1 MLAVSADF
9 LQAIK
14 DKAPQDV
21 RLEFAGGDV
30 IGTSDIAI
38 TAGGLTYTEILNGET
53 DVTFGRAVMSEL
65 SVMLINADGRFTDFD
80 FAREFTAKVGVEAS
94 QGAKVTHSGTQVSW
108 TDEAAGYTFTYWVYS
123 TTAIR
128 FRRQAIGSNTSTA
141 TSLTCSNAAIVI
153 TYNDMVYAVG
163 ADYNIIKVWRR
174 SSPTS
179 HGVITVPVGLPAGI
193 TDAQLKSW
201 VDSKT
206 CVRVEEQE
214 DGFVYVPL
222 GVFKGERPEKVRGKL
237 INFTAHDR
245 MSLFD
250 KPAEA
255 FADGL
260 TFPCTLGQIYTKLCD
275 FCGAGYVSAEFPNS
289 GKTFDTNPLED
300 TDYTC
305 REILGYIAEAAGSYA
320 RMSRDGA
327 VELVWFADA
336 DYTVTRTDRF
346 EMTESEFLTPPVDKL
361 EVYNS
366 YGDQLNSSGTGE
378 IVYGISDN
386 PFLYI
391 ENDTQLEGLQPYVD
405 AIYSRVTSLSA
416 YHPSS
421 FRAEFNPAVQCG
433 DIISVVDDYGETISF
448 PVFVLT
454 LTWNGGGKTVY
465 ENTGG
470 VIRQNAPFTQR
481 ELEQIKKKSVKTKDL
496 WTYVDSYLS
505 SPEGVASINTAVGG
519 NFATKDD
526 LTGFVTESEL
536 NVAVEAYINGEE
548 GIAKL
553 TESLS
558 GTFVTVREYGNNIT
572 LTATSQMF
580 VQAEGSDGYSPSSIT
595 LTANT
600 DGDLTFAWYKDGTL
614 LSGKTAK
621 TLTVHPADIADSSAT
636 YKVVG
641 TDADNKTYSDQMTLA
656 KLREG
661 KGGADG
667 ASGYTMVLSNEYIEV
682 PVTEK
687 RFPKTARTYSC
698 VVSVYSGTTKMTA
711 VTGTPAAGQF
721 KVTTPAGVT
730 GITVSQSPA
739 GTVKLTVST
748 GTAIGDINEF
758 SFNVEIYGGVTLPA
772 KITMTANMNDIAAG
786 AYEVTSNID
795 SRIEKYI
802 TDNSGDIA
810 DILKGEF
817 VTVNMLDGY
826 AKTTEVSALITRSI
840 NSQGASLT
848 LSTSKGVTERTATSE
863 VVGTYFEDWDF
874 NIPGKDEGYGFE
886 FHWDGSWYTSQN
898 AGVNNSYSIGFV
910 DFNFAT
916 ETLIAL
922 QYVYSAEE
930 WGDYGIISQLDSELR
945 YDTNVDSVG
954 VLMAL
959 YEESST
965 AVKEIFMKIPAGEH
979 HICFKYVKDD
989 SYFSG
994 NDSFK
999 VRAVRAVETTVS
1011 EEGASLT
1018 LMNGSAILSAT
1029 DITFEGYVTFK
1040 SLSEPGSTV
1049 INGANITTGKIS
1061 ADRIDTSTL
1070 YAKQVLLNTD
1080 DGDYPMISS
1089 ELSDTSNTAY
1099 VKVGVTDDN
1108 GWAQF
1113 VDIYGTYVRF
1123 GRPGYNIADDSK
1135 GFVIDMVNQKMFPN
1149 DKNEWNIAWN
1159 TSELY
1164 SIWARRH
1171 GFYDNTYLRV
1181 TSGELRFYYPVG
1193 QNADD
1198 EFGYEYDY
1206 VVLAEYDDN
1215 Y

>member
-1 MLAVSADF
+1 MLAVSEEF

-14 DKAPQDV
+14 NKAPQDV
-21 RLEFAGGDV
+21 RLEFTGGEV
-30 IGTSDIAI
+30 IGVSDIAI
-38 TAGGLTYTEILNGET
+38 TAGGLNYTEILNGET

-65 SVMLINADGRFTDFD
+65 SVTLVNADGKFTGFD
-80 FAREFTAKVGVEAS
+80 FSREFTAKIGVNSTA
-94 QGAKVTHSGTQVSW
+94 GAKVTHSGTRVSW
-108 TDEAAGYTFTYWVYS
+108 TDEDAGYTFAYWVYS
-123 TTAIR
+123 TSSIR
-128 FRRQAIGSNTSTA
+128 FRRQAVGSTTSTQS
-141 TSLTCSNAAIVI
+141 SLSCSNAAIVI
-153 TYNDMVYAVG
+153 TYEDMVYAVG
-163 ADYNIIKVWRR
+163 YDYTIIKVWKRTSP
-174 SSPTS
+174 SS
-179 HGVITVPVGLPAGI
+179 HEQITVSVGLPAGI

-201 VDSKT
+201 VDSGT

-214 DGFVYVPL
+214 EGFAYVPL
-222 GVFKGERPEKVRGKL
+222 GVFNGERPEKVRGKL

-275 FCGAGYVSAEFPNS
+275 FCGVGYVSAEFPNS
-289 GKTFDTNPLED
+289 GKTFETNPLED

-305 REILGYIAEAAGSYA
+305 REILGYIAETAGSYA

-327 VELVWFADA
+327 VELVWFAPA

-346 EMTESEFLTPPVDKL
+346 EMTESEFLTPPIDKL

-366 YGDQLNSSGTGE
+366 YGDQLNSSGTGD

-405 AIYSRVTSLSA
+405 AIYSRVTSLPA
-416 YHPSS
+416 YYPSS
-421 FRAEFNPAVQCG
+421 FRAEFHPAVQCG
-433 DIISVVDDYGETISF
+433 DIISVVDDYGATISF
-448 PVFVLT
+448 PVFVQT
-454 LTWNGGGKTVY
+454 ITWNGFGKVTY

-481 ELEQIKKKSVKTKDL
+481 ELEQIKRKSVKTKDL

-505 SPEGVASINTAVGG
+505 SPEGVASIKAAVGG

-526 LTGFVTESEL
+526 LTDFVTEIEL

-580 VQAEGSDGYSPSSIT
+580 VQAEDSDGYSPSSIT

-621 TLTVHPADIADSSAT
+621 TLTVYPADIADSSAT

-641 TDADNKTYSDQMTLA
+641 TDKDGKTYSDQMSVA

-661 KGGADG
+661 KEGADG

-721 KVTTPAGVT
+721 KATTPAGVT

-802 TDNSGDIA
+802 TDNSGEIA

-863 VVGTYFEDWDF
+863 IVGSYYEDWESL
-874 NIPGKDEGYGFE
+874 PGEDEGYGFG
-886 FHWDGSWYTSQN
+886 FRWDGSWYTSQN
-898 AGVNNSYSIGFV
+898 ARVNNSYSIGFI
-910 DFNFAT
+910 DFNFET

-922 QYVYSAEE
+922 QYVYSAQE
-930 WGDYGIISQLDSELR
+930 GKDYGIISQLDWVLN
-945 YDTNVDSVG
+945 YDINLDVDG

-959 YEESST
+959 YEDSST
-965 AVKEIFMKIPAGEH
+965 AIKEIFMKIPAGEH
-979 HICFKYVKDD
+979 FICFKYIKDD
-989 SYFSG
+989 NYFSG

-1040 SLSEPGSTV
+1040 SLSEPGATV
-1049 INGANITTGKIS
+1049 INGANIMTGTIT
-1061 ADRIDTSTL
+1061 ADSLKVKEVWYYDNYSETDYKLITSTASGVNTFTKIGPFELGGRGTDLNDWMQSLEL
-1070 YAKQVLLNTD
+1070 YGN
-1080 DGDYPMISS
+1080 P
-1089 ELSDTSNTAY
+1089 
-1099 VKVGVTDDN
+1099 
-1108 GWAQF
+1108 
-1113 VDIYGTYVRF
+1113 IYF
-1123 GRPGYNIADDSK
+1123 GRPGYEAKNDGRALIIDVQNREIRPANDAGVWDIGLEDYPFSDLFLEDELNLYDSCEDGMSPGWTRLYAYERHLYWIDADGDTHEI
-1135 GFVIDMVNQKMFPN
+1135 V
-1149 DKNEWNIAWN
+1149 
-1159 TSELY
+1159 
-1164 SIWARRH
+1164 
-1171 GFYDNTYLRV
+1171 
-1181 TSGELRFYYPVG
+1181 
-1193 QNADD
+1193 
-1198 EFGYEYDY
+1198 
-1206 VVLAEYDDN
+1206 
-1215 Y
+1215 

>member
-14 DKAPQDV
+14 NKASQDV
-21 RLEFAGGDV
+21 RLEFTGGDV

-38 TAGGLTYTEILNGET
+38 TAGGLTYAEILNGET

-65 SVMLINADGRFTDFD
+65 SVALVNADGRFEDFD
-80 FAREFTAKVGVEAS
+80 FAREFTAKIGVEVAL
-94 QGAKVTHSGTQVSW
+94 GAKVTHSGTQVSW
-108 TDEAAGYTFTYWVYS
+108 TDESAGYTFTYWVYN
-123 TTAIR
+123 TNYVR
-128 FRRQAIGSNTSTA
+128 FQRQAIGSNTSTA
-141 TSLTCSNAAIVI
+141 TSLACSNAAIVI

-179 HGVITVPVGLPAGI
+179 HGVITVSVDLPAGI

-222 GVFKGERPEKVRGKL
+222 GVFVGKRPEKVRGKL

-250 KPAEA
+250 KPAVD
-255 FADGL
+255 FVDGL

-275 FCGAGYVSAEFPNS
+275 FCGTGYASAEFPNS
-289 GKTFDTNPLED
+289 DKTFETNPLED

-327 VELVWFADA
+327 AELVWFADA

-346 EMTESEFLTPPVDKL
+346 EMTESEFLTPPIDKL

-366 YGDQLNSSGTGE
+366 YGDQLNSSGTGD

-405 AIYSRVTSLSA
+405 AIYNRITSLPA
-416 YHPSS
+416 YYPSS

-433 DIISVVDDYGETISF
+433 DVISVVDDYGATISF
-448 PVFVLT
+448 PVFVQT

-470 VIRQNAPFTQR
+470 VIRQNAPFAQR

-505 SPEGVASINTAVGG
+505 SPKGVASINAAVGG
-519 NFATKDD
+519 NFVTKDD
-526 LTGFVTESEL
+526 LTGYVTESEL

-580 VQAEGSDGYSPSSIT
+580 VQAEDSDGYSPSSIT

-614 LSGKTAK
+614 LSGKTEK
-621 TLTVHPADIADSSAT
+621 TLTVYPADITDSSAT

-661 KGGADG
+661 KEGADG

-721 KVTTPAGVT
+721 AVTTPAGAT

-739 GTVKLTVST
+739 GTVKLAVSA

-758 SFNVEIYGGVTLPA
+758 SFDVTIYGGVTLPA

-802 TDNSGDIA
+802 TDNSGEIA

-840 NSQGASLT
+840 NSQGALLT
-848 LSTSKGVTERTATSE
+848 LSTTKGVTERTATSE
-863 VVGTYFEDWDF
+863 VVGTYYENFDYL
-874 NIPGKDEGYGFE
+874 PGKEEGYGFE

-898 AGVNNSYSIGFV
+898 AGVNNSYSMGFIN
-910 DFNFAT
+910 FNFET

-930 WGDYGIISQLDSELR
+930 WGDYGIISQLDWELN
-945 YDTNVDSVG
+945 YDINLDVDG
-954 VLMAL
+954 VLMAF

-965 AVKEIFMKIPAGEH
+965 AVKEIFMKIPAGKH
-979 HICFKYVKDD
+979 VICVKYIKDD
-989 SYFSG
+989 GYNYD

-999 VRAVRAVETTVS
+999 VRAVRAEEKTVS

-1040 SLSEPGSTV
+1040 SLSEPGETT
-1049 INGANITTGKIS
+1049 IHGANIMTGTLT
-1061 ADRIDTSTL
+1061 ADMIDTNEL
-1070 YAKQVLLNTD
+1070 RVQEVWYYD
-1080 DGDYPMISS
+1080 EEDGYFSVMSS
-1089 ELSDTSNTAY
+1089 EISGQST
-1099 VKVGVTDDN
+1099 VTRIGPKDLRNDFMQ
-1108 GWAQF
+1108 AME
-1113 VDIYGTYVRF
+1113 VYGTGIWFV
-1123 GRPGYNIADDSK
+1123 RPGYTASMDGRALLFDMEAREIIPATADKWYIGTTENS
-1135 GFVIDMVNQKMFPN
+1135 FNRIYL
-1149 DKNEWNIAWN
+1149 N
-1159 TSELY
+1159 TGVYLY
-1164 SIWARRH
+1164 
-1171 GFYDNTYLRV
+1171 
-1181 TSGELRFYYPVG
+1181 
-1193 QNADD
+1193 DD
-1198 EFGYEYDY
+1198 EASGWTRLYINNGSLVWKDADGTTHTI
-1206 VVLAEYDDN
+1206 V
-1215 Y
+1215 